1 MFSVYW
7 VVQVV
12 FLLVWLKGVSICW
25 ILVINYISATK
36 CNLLKK
42 CSFLK
47 DHPNSTG
54 SGISWKFYQ
63 PNQPKMVNTD
73 RTWLLS
79 STKQDTAFKN
89 HMMCLQF
96 MLYPSSVLSERQ
108 LKSQLYCT
116 IISPEFSR
124 LHGFQLRTSYCRLFA
139 HLVATWSSCY
149 HTWTTR
155 KAVFVK
161 FAVMLCWEVTKS

>member
-12 FLLVWLKGVSICW
+12 FLLVWLKGVSIICW

-42 CSFLK
+42 CSFWK

-96 MLYPSSVLSERQ
+96 MLYPSSVLSKRQ
-108 LKSQLYCT
+108 LKSQLYWK
-116 IISPEFSR
+116 
-124 LHGFQLRTSYCRLFA
+124 LKTSYCRLFA

-155 KAVFVK
+155 KGVFAK
-161 FAVMLCWEVTKS
+161 FAVMLCLEVT